1 MELNRVVVSWAGPG
15 VVGLAVNVLHFAG
28 DVGAPSSSAILS
40 AYSGL
45 ASSLPSGVT
54 ITVPNSGDVI
64 EDTTGTLVGVWT
76 SSGGGVVTGTAA
88 GPRAAGVGF
97 CVGWT
102 TGGIVDGRKLRG
114 RTFIV
119 PIAGGAFDT
128 DGTFQASAMTQF
140 GTFAN
145 ALQASGPLAVWH
157 RPTTTG
163 GSDGNSYGVVSNHVN
178 DKAAFLSS
186 RRD

>member
-1 MELNRVVVSWAGPG
+1 MQLNRVVVSWAGPG

-28 DVGAPSSSAILS
+28 DVGGPDSGAIFD
-40 AYSGL
+40 AYAGL

-54 ITVPNSGDVI
+54 VTVPNSGDII
-64 EDTTGTLVGVWT
+64 EDTTGELTGVW
-76 SSGGGVVTGTAA
+76 SSTGGNVVTGTAP

-97 CVGWT
+97 CVGWA
-102 TGGIVDGRKLRG
+102 TGGIVNGRKLRG

-128 DGTFQASAMTQF
+128 DGTFQASALAQF
-140 GTFAN
+140 KTFAN
-145 ALQASGPLAVWH
+145 ELQASGPLAVWH
-157 RPTTTG
+157 RPTTAG
-163 GSDGNSYGVVSNHVN
+163 GSDGTSYGVVSNKVN
-178 DKAAFLSS
+178 DKTAWLSS